1 VGKIDLI
8 KEELLDSYSNNNF
21 QQKKIP
27 YNLEIEAAVISAF
40 LLDHALFEKYAL
52 IINKDDF
59 YVEYHK
65 NIFQAMDDVYN
76 KYNFLD
82 ILYINDYLLKNNLLD
97 NFIKNYL
104 NKLYENIFSM
114 GLIDNY
120 IPLLKEK
127 SNLRKIIASANS
139 IISQCYDA
147 SIENS
152 SIIVDNAEKLFLEIV
167 SKQEN
172 RTYLN
177 LDHSIKKVF
186 STIVTATDSIG
197 GITGVS
203 SGFSRLDEMTCGFQ
217 PGDLIIVAARPSMG
231 KTAFSLCL
239 ARNAALEGKAVA
251 FVSLEMSSEQLAMRI
266 LSLDAKVPLNSL
278 RSGGITSDE
287 WIILTT
293 AAAKISDYPIY
304 IDDSPSQVIF
314 DIKTRARKIF
324 LEKGIKLLI
333 IDYLQLLH
341 INKKFET
348 RYQEVSEIS
357 RALKQI
363 AKELMIP
370 VIALSQL
377 SRQVENRTDKRPLLS
392 DLRDSGAIE
401 QDADLILFLYRDI
414 VYNKNTL
421 NQDAVEVIVG
431 KQRNGPTGTVM
442 LRYVK
447 EYTLF
452 EEFGGNYFNE

>member
-1 VGKIDLI
+1 MERAAFKNDDLANT
-8 KEELLDSYSNNNF
+8 LFSGSN
-21 QQKKIP
+21 KKFP
-27 YNLEIEAAVISAF
+27 FSLEVEAAVISAF
-40 LLDHALFEKYAL
+40 LLDQSLFEQYTFA
-52 IINKDDF
+52 IDKDDF
-59 YVEYHK
+59 YIDYHR
-65 NIFQAMDDVYN
+65 NIFQAIHDVYN
-76 KYNFLD
+76 KHGFLD
-82 ILYINDYLLKNNLLD
+82 LIFIQDYLIKHNLLD
-97 NFIKNYL
+97 NFIQNYL
-104 NKLYENIFSM
+104 QQLSENIFSM
-114 GLIDNY
+114 GLIEQY

-127 SNLRKIIASANS
+127 SNLRKIIRSANA
-139 IISQCYDA
+139 IISQCYDL

-172 RTYLN
+172 RTYAN
-177 LDHSIKKVF
+177 LDKSIKKVF
-186 STIVTATDSIG
+186 STIVSATDSIY
-197 GITGVS
+197 GITGVG
-203 SGFSRLDEMTCGFQ
+203 SGYSKLDEMTCGFQ

-231 KTAFSLCL
+231 KTAFALCL
-239 ARNAALEGKAVA
+239 ARNASLSGSPVA

-266 LSLDAKVPLNSL
+266 LSFDAKVPLNAL
-278 RSGGITSDE
+278 RSGDITSED
-287 WIILTT
+287 WISLTS

-304 IDDSPSQVIF
+304 IDDSPSQAIF

-333 IDYLQLLH
+333 VDYLQLLH

-357 RALKQI
+357 RSLKQI
-363 AKELMIP
+363 AKELSIP

-377 SRQVENRTDKRPLLS
+377 SRQVESRTDKRPLLS

-414 VYNKNTL
+414 VYNKTTL
-421 NQDAVEVIVG
+421 HPDLVEVIVG
-431 KQRNGPTGTVM
+431 KQRNGPTGTVN
-442 LRYVK
+442 LKYVK

-452 EEFGGNYFNE
+452 DEYE